1 VLHDE
6 GCRGPIGR
14 DWVEADSF
22 GLLPSASPAR
32 LLTRTRRPYALAAA
46 QADPRLRFSTR
57 CPAHFPSGGCGRRRY
72 DRALSAKLPQ
82 AIPIEVSG
90 LAVTLALSLMLAPL
104 LANAQSTG
112 KVYGIGHLSPAL
124 AHQQTDQAF
133 ELAMKELG
141 YVEGHSLL
149 RERRARASEALTC
162 CV

>member
-1 VLHDE
+1 M
-6 GCRGPIGR
+6 R
-14 DWVEADSF
+14 
-22 GLLPSASPAR
+22 
-32 LLTRTRRPYALAAA
+32 
-46 QADPRLRFSTR
+46 
-57 CPAHFPSGGCGRRRY
+57 
-72 DRALSAKLPQ
+72 
-82 AIPIEVSG
+82 
-90 LAVTLALSLMLAPL
+90 APL

-141 YVEGHSLL
+141 HIEGHSLV